1 MAGKSASSSTIF
13 TNPTHL
19 GQMYATLL
27 SFALIQKQRHK
38 KPDMFP
44 LLCINPKE
52 FDILM
57 YDTKN
62 DVLAVF
68 NFEHSLQSFVVL
80 WCVLHYK
87 IFMVESLEK
96 YRNYPCNFR
105 TIIKSQGAFEKDP
118 MYLVTRREMMSAVNK
133 TIKMIHTNK
142 LDYYLPPNL
151 K

>member
-1 MAGKSASSSTIF
+1 
-13 TNPTHL
+13 
-19 GQMYATLL
+19 MYATLL

-87 IFMVESLEK
+87 IFMVES
-96 YRNYPCNFR
+96 
-105 TIIKSQGAFEKDP
+105 
-118 MYLVTRREMMSAVNK
+118 
-133 TIKMIHTNK
+133 
-142 LDYYLPPNL
+142 
-151 K
+151 